1 MRTLS
6 KVWKSMMALGLA
18 ASMAVS
24 LTACGGSNTEAGAP
38 AQKSGE
44 SGGAQAGSKQYVIG
58 IGEAQANDEVAIRRA
73 YLDNYIAP
81 KYNVKFIY
89 SERLA
94 DDSLTKEFIEN
105 CADAGADAVID
116 FKTISA
122 QMARLCEENGMVY
135 TTNGS
140 LDAAPELTTEDLP
153 LYAGNVS
160 SNNEQTGAMFKDWLK
175 EAASDD
181 GSEGFLV
188 ITNIAS
194 QGNAQHIEIT
204 RGILEG
210 LQQKYNLTYEQPI
223 DDLIAASDTTNVAND
238 KDILITL
245 YPGSPNKETW
255 LPGVSNLL
263 QTGKYGVLL
272 SSGQTYNQSATAVD
286 EVEKSFGKNVKIASV
301 GSLGA
306 TLTTAFNT
314 KDAFGNPSVDF
325 ITVKSISAS
334 TAALFAI
341 TYNTLV
347 NGDASVCRDAEGNV
361 MNFSFNFIG
370 VSSPEQLA
378 EMDGWDDKDVQNWI
392 ADEEF
397 VNELLIT
404 TNPDASAKSI
414 DEFMRSMSFESI
426 QASME

>member
-1 MRTLS
+1 MKKSYNILKSLLAVILVLS
-6 KVWKSMMALGLA
+6 MAL
-18 ASMAVS
+18 SMV
-24 LTACGGSNTEAGAP
+24 ACGNSAPEANGEVATAKKDDAAP
-38 AQKSGE
+38 AT
-44 SGGAQAGSKQYVIG
+44 KQFVIG

-116 FKTISA
+116 FKTCSA
-122 QMARLCEENGMVY
+122 QMARLCEENGLVY
-135 TTNGS
+135 ATNGN
-140 LDAAPELTTEDLP
+140 LANAPELVTENFP
-153 LYAGNVS
+153 LYAGNVA
-160 SNNEQTGAMFKDWLK
+160 SNNAQTGIMFKEWLQNN
-175 EAASDD
+175 ASED

-188 ITNIAS
+188 ATMLAS
-194 QGNAQHIEIT
+194 QGNAQHAEIT
-204 RGILEG
+204 RAILEG
-210 LQQKYNLTYEQPI
+210 LQQKYNLTYELPVE
-223 DDLIAASDTTNVAND
+223 DLVVASDTTTVSND
-238 KDILITL
+238 KNVLITL
-245 YPGSPNKETW
+245 YPGSSSKETW

-263 QTGKYGVLL
+263 QTGKYGIFL

-286 EVEKSFGKNVKIASV
+286 EVERSFGKNIKIASV
-301 GSLGA
+301 GALGN

-314 KDAFGNPSVDF
+314 SDSFGNASVDF

-341 TYNTLV
+341 VYNTLV
-347 NGDASVCRDAEGNV
+347 NGDATVCRDAEGNV

-370 VSSPEQLA
+370 VESAEQLA
-378 EMDGWDDKDVQNWI
+378 KMDGWDDKEAQNWI
-392 ADEEF
+392 ANEAF

-404 TNPDASAKSI
+404 TNPNATAETIDAHMKA
-414 DEFMRSMSFESI
+414 MSFETI
-426 QASME
+426 QATMG